1 MKKVFTTLAGFLALN
16 SLVAQQSQPDSL
28 KNIQL
33 EEVVVSATRAT
44 ANTPVAFSNIKK
56 EAIEKQNFGQDIP
69 YIMALTPSVT
79 TTSDAGTGIGYTGF
93 RIRGTD
99 ITRINVTIN
108 GIPYNDS
115 ESQGSFFVDL
125 PDFTSSLSSMQI
137 QRGVGTST
145 NGGAAFGA
153 SVNMKTDN
161 ASMNPYA
168 NIGSSFGSFNTWK
181 NTVEIGTGIMQNRFA
196 VDGRFS
202 TVKSDGFI
210 DRAWVNMY
218 SYMLSA
224 SYITNKT
231 LLKFITFGGN
241 EKSYQA
247 WNGVDLDLVA
257 SEPEKYTRHYNE
269 LGKYTDDNGQTK
281 FYDNQIDNYTQ
292 THYQL
297 LLTQVFSSSLTL
309 NGALHYTK
317 GEGYYEEYKTGR
329 KYAEYLLTPPVV
341 EGAPLEET
349 DLIRRKWLDNDF
361 YGMTFALNK
370 KKEKYEL
377 TLGGGANKY
386 DGNHFGKILW
396 VRYPNQFTPG
406 KDWYRSTSDKSDM
419 NISLKATAQ
428 LTPHLVA
435 FGDVQ
440 YRYINYQLQGKD
452 DKFDSDK
459 NEMRDLTQEHN
470 FSFFNPKAG
479 LTYNINDNN
488 SLYASFAVAN
498 REPNRTNY
506 TDAGPNEKPT
516 SERLYDTEAG
526 YRYQSP
532 NFSFGANFYYMKYKN
547 QLILTGKISEIG
559 ELLTTNIPDSYRTG
573 IELTSAIQLHR
584 MLRWDANATFSRNK
598 INDFTEQ
605 GVDVYDADWNWIESR
620 DNALGQ
626 TDIAYSPNIIA
637 NSILTFTYRTF
648 EAALQS
654 SYVSRQYIDN
664 TSSKERSIDPY
675 FVNNLR
681 LGYSFR
687 VPHVKSV
694 NLGIL
699 VNNLFN
705 VDYETNGYVWYS
717 YYLDGKRMNEKRYF
731 PQAGTNVLANVTIR
745 F

>member
-297 LLTQVFSSSLTL
+297 LLTQVFSPSLTL

-329 KYAEYLLTPPVV
+329 KYVEYLLTPPVV
-341 EGAPLEET
+341 NGEALEKT

-386 DGNHFGKILW
+386 DGNHFGRILW

-419 NISLKATAQ
+419 NIYLKATAQ

-479 LTYNINDNN
+479 LTYNMNANN

>member
-1 MKKVFTTLAGFLALN
+1 MKKVFLTLAGCLTLTAM
-16 SLVAQQSQPDSL
+16 VAQATQPDSL

-44 ANTPVAFSNIKK
+44 TNTPVAFTDIRK
-56 EAIEKQNFGQDIP
+56 ETIEKQNFGQDIP

-115 ESQGSFFVDL
+115 ESQGAFFVDL

-161 ASMNPYA
+161 ASMQPYA
-168 NIGSSFGSFNTWK
+168 NIGSSVGSFNTWK
-181 NTVEIGTGIMQNRFA
+181 NTVETGTGLMQNHFA

-224 SYITNKT
+224 SYIADKT
-231 LLKFITFGGN
+231 LLKFVTFGGN

-257 SEPEKYTRHYNE
+257 SDPNTYSRHYNE
-269 LGKYTDDNGQTK
+269 LGKYTDEKGETR

-297 LLTQVFSSSLTL
+297 LLTQILSPSLTL
-309 NGALHYTK
+309 NGALHYTLGK
-317 GEGYYEEYKTGR
+317 GYYEEYKTDR
-329 KYAEYLLTPPVV
+329 AYEEYLLTPAKVN
-341 EGAPLEET
+341 GNTMEET

-361 YGMTFALNK
+361 YGMTFALNYK
-370 KKEKYEL
+370 KNNYDI
-377 TLGGGANKY
+377 TFGGGANKY

-396 VRYPNQFTPG
+396 VRYPNEFTPG
-406 KDWYRSTSDKSDM
+406 KEYYRSTSEKPDF
-419 NISLKATAQ
+419 NIYLKATAE
-428 LTPHLVA
+428 LAPRLIA
-435 FGDVQ
+435 FGDLQ
-440 YRYINYQLQGKD
+440 YRHINYRLKGKD
-452 DKFDSDK
+452 DKFDPEK
-459 NEMRDLTQEHN
+459 NEMRDLTQQHT

-479 LTYNINDNN
+479 LTYNFNDRN
-488 SLYASFAVAN
+488 SLYASFAIAN

-532 NFSFGANFYYMKYKN
+532 NFSFGANLYYMKYKD

-559 ELLTTNIPDSYRTG
+559 ELLTTNISDSYRAG
-573 IELTSAIQLHR
+573 VELTTAVKLHR
-584 MLRWDANATFSRNK
+584 MLRWDANVTLSRNK
-598 INDFTEQ
+598 INNFTEQ

-620 DNALGQ
+620 DNELGQ

-637 NSILTFTYRTF
+637 NSIFTFSYNRF

-654 SYVSRQYIDN
+654 SYVGRQYIDN
-664 TSSKERSIDPY
+664 SSNADRSINPY

-681 LGYSFR
+681 LGYSLKL
-687 VPHVKSV
+687 PYMKSID
-694 NLGIL
+694 LGIL

-705 VDYETNGYVWYS
+705 AEYETNGYVWYS
-717 YYLDGKRMNEKRYF
+717 YYLDGNRMNEKRYF
-731 PQAGTNVLANVTIR
+731 PQAGTNVLANVTLR

>member
-269 LGKYTDDNGQTK
+269 LGKYTDDDGNTR

-297 LLTQVFSSSLTL
+297 LLTQVFSPSLTL

-386 DGNHFGKILW
+386 DGNHFGRILW

-406 KDWYRSTSDKSDM
+406 KEWYRSTSDKSDM
-419 NISLKATAQ
+419 NIYLKATTK
-428 LTPHLVA
+428 LTPKLIA

-440 YRYINYQLQGKD
+440 YRYINYQLKGKD
-452 DKFDSDK
+452 DKFDPKK

-526 YRYQSP
+526 YRYRSP

>member
-218 SYMLSA
+218 SYLLPA

-231 LLKFITFGGN
+231 LLKYITFDGN

-297 LLTQVFSSSLTL
+297 LLTQVFSPSLTL

-329 KYAEYLLTPPVV
+329 KYVEYLLTPPVV
-341 EGAPLEET
+341 NGEALEKT
-349 DLIRRKWLDNDF
+349 DLISRKWLDNDF

-386 DGNHFGKILW
+386 DGNHFGRILW

-419 NISLKATAQ
+419 NIYLKATAQ

-479 LTYNINDNN
+479 LTYNMNANN

-516 SERLYDTEAG
+516 SERL
-526 YRYQSP
+526 
-532 NFSFGANFYYMKYKN
+532 
-547 QLILTGKISEIG
+547 
-559 ELLTTNIPDSYRTG
+559 
-573 IELTSAIQLHR
+573 
-584 MLRWDANATFSRNK
+584 
-598 INDFTEQ
+598 
-605 GVDVYDADWNWIESR
+605 
-620 DNALGQ
+620 
-626 TDIAYSPNIIA
+626 
-637 NSILTFTYRTF
+637 
-648 EAALQS
+648 
-654 SYVSRQYIDN
+654 
-664 TSSKERSIDPY
+664 
-675 FVNNLR
+675 
-681 LGYSFR
+681 
-687 VPHVKSV
+687 
-694 NLGIL
+694 
-699 VNNLFN
+699 
-705 VDYETNGYVWYS
+705 
-717 YYLDGKRMNEKRYF
+717 
-731 PQAGTNVLANVTIR
+731 
-745 F
+745 